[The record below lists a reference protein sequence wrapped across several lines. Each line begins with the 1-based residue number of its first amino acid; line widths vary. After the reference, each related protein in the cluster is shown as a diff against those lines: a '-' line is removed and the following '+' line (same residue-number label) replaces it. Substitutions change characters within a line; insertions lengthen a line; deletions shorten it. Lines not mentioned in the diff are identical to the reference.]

1 MKQMTLLAA
10 MLLFATACCTNPEEN
25 VIKTKTLT
33 SESEIPLFE
42 GAPYALNLSIKV
54 DWPTEASDRVA
65 LEKIQ
70 LQLSDFMFHTSSTD
84 VNEGIEHFTSD
95 VTAYYRGANDGMA
108 EDIEEELAF
117 MFNWEEHLGGELLPA
132 YNGMASYVRYLYF
145 YHGGAHGMDFLAG
158 MTFLLDS
165 GEEVTESVLFIDGYE
180 ERLTEALRA
189 HLLDDIEH
197 PDMLF
202 ETEITPSGNFYIT
215 EKGITYIYQRY
226 EVGSYAMGIIEVT
239 VPWSEIQDIL
249 R

>member
-1 MKQMTLLAA
+1 
-10 MLLFATACCTNPEEN
+10 
-25 VIKTKTLT
+25 
-33 SESEIPLFE
+33 
-42 GAPYALNLSIKV
+42 
-54 DWPTEASDRVA
+54 
-65 LEKIQ
+65 
-70 LQLSDFMFHTSSTD
+70 
-84 VNEGIEHFTSD
+84 
-95 VTAYYRGANDGMA
+95 
-108 EDIEEELAF
+108 
-117 MFNWEEHLGGELLPA
+117 
-132 YNGMASYVRYLYF
+132 
-145 YHGGAHGMDFLAG
+145 MDFLAG